1 MAANV
6 AIGKVR
12 QPKII
17 RFWGRRI
24 ENDLKKE
31 SSNMRRHNQ
40 EFEHAE
46 NVTHATK
53 PVLTGLLVG
62 GLIGAA
68 TALLFAPRSGEETR
82 AELRDKA
89 IDLRDRTTETVK
101 DIVSQ
106 AKSKAYELKDGVL
119 EKADELRH
127 RGQRA
132 VNEQLDRTTHAVET
146 GKKKVQEY

>member
-101 DIVSQ
+101 DTVSQ
-106 AKSKAYELKDGVL
+106 AKSKAYEIKDTVI
-119 EKADELRH
+119 EKAEGLKQ
-127 RGQRA
+127 RGKQT
-132 VNEQLDRTTHAVET
+132 VNQQLDNVSQAAET
-146 GKKKVQEY
+146 GKKKVSDY